1 MAILLPQDSLVL
13 NAYAALVGQT
23 PGNAAYTAHKAYI
36 ATNGE
41 AAYKAAL
48 NTVFANSTTAQLAT
62 SLLTNLGLS
71 SIFTQAQAEAY
82 LAANASN
89 RVGAMM
95 DLAAQLYSYNGSDA
109 SLVAAKAA
117 YVNAVDGSYNYSIN
131 TANVSGA
138 TLSGTIISGGQTFT
152 LTDSIDTLNGT
163 AGNDTFIGD
172 NNTASAADQLTGGT
186 GTDTLKLYDTVT
198 LPTFSGIESLYLNSA
213 GASLDVSSKSEI
225 TSFTVDNEVTADGV
239 AFTIAAGQAVTL
251 SSITEGTAGH
261 DLNIASAAAVTSVSL
276 TADKVGTSTTDVDV
290 DIAGNGVTTLNL
302 TSANNASYF
311 SLVNSGG
318 ALATINVSGDKAIA
332 INLDVDSNAGD
343 IDGIV
348 TKVDAAAM
356 TAGGVTVT
364 LEDDTA
370 PKNVT
375 FIGGKGDDQVNFGV
389 EFTVDDSAT
398 GGDGT
403 DTIGIGDGADLTLA
417 SGAKATGFE
426 KLSVAGGTGSYDL
439 DFLSGIT
446 GVIASGGAAAVTI
459 VDLAAGADVTVK
471 AALAG
476 GTLTVNQKDAGAGS
490 PDDSLTVTINAAA
503 GFSTTQDIDVN
514 DIETVTLKTTS
525 TGASQTHTIT
535 NLIADEATSVKV
547 EASTAAATFTDL
559 NAAAMVLFDASS
571 STKAVSLTTTDTFT
585 STSGVAFKGGAGS
598 DTFTLQDVGDFS
610 STADTA
616 TVIIT
621 GGAGGDAIELAGD
634 GGTANAGHTDGE
646 EYTFKFADGDSISV
660 AGAGNGFDTTKTDEI
675 SGIDST
681 TAFVAATDAAGS
693 KFTLDTNQTA
703 SDKTFSTTA
712 VTFGTTTVANAYDF
726 YIFDNNA
733 NTANTAYVYQDTD
746 GDKVIEA
753 GEFAVMLT
761 GTAQFVTG
769 DFTVTSGN
777 LVFATS

>member
-1 MAILLPQDSLVL
+1 M
-13 NAYAALVGQT
+13 
-23 PGNAAYTAHKAYI
+23 
-36 ATNGE
+36 
-41 AAYKAAL
+41 
-48 NTVFANSTTAQLAT
+48 
-62 SLLTNLGLS
+62 
-71 SIFTQAQAEAY
+71 
-82 LAANASN
+82 
-89 RVGAMM
+89 
-95 DLAAQLYSYNGSDA
+95 
-109 SLVAAKAA
+109 
-117 YVNAVDGSYNYSIN
+117 
-131 TANVSGA
+131 
-138 TLSGTIISGGQTFT
+138 
-152 LTDSIDTLNGT
+152 
-163 AGNDTFIGD
+163 
-172 NNTASAADQLTGGT
+172 
-186 GTDTLKLYDTVT
+186 KLYDTVT